1 MLTRIDGILYNPIWR
16 RVGGELDSTEIVRQ
30 RLHVEAP
37 PTSLKRWNKLSAEQ
51 LPVAA

>member
-1 MLTRIDGILYNPIWR
+1 MEFFIISVWR

-37 PTSLKRWNKLSAEQ
+37 PTSLKRWNELSAEQ